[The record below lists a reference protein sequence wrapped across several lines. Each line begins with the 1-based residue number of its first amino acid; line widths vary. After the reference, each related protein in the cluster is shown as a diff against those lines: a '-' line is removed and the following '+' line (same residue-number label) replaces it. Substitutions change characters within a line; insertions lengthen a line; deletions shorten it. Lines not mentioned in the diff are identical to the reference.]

1 MESAGKTAWIEP
13 ESDARRACGR
23 ECGGVRWRGDCR
35 GAPFV
40 FLILIARV
48 LVVEGGY
55 AGENGV
61 TYLRDHGVQVESVA
75 GPRDPRLPA

>member
-1 MESAGKTAWIEP
+1 M
-13 ESDARRACGR
+13 
-23 ECGGVRWRGDCR
+23 
-35 GAPFV
+35 